1 MKGLKKWLLIAVAFV
16 FCTCVPSTMAFADEE
31 TQAQLFLS
39 TSQLEVNT
47 VREYDAPEVDSP
59 DGWTI
64 SSEVWSSSNESVAKI
79 DPQTGVIVPVADGT
93 AKITVKCNGITRTFK
108 VTVK

>member
-1 MKGLKKWLLIAVAFV
+1 MHSYFAHAFL
-16 FCTCVPSTMAFADEE
+16 
-31 TQAQLFLS
+31 QLWHLQS